1 MAKVDPYLR
10 PLWDAL
16 HDMVGTETA
25 GKLLERGQVEV
36 APLAFMRG
44 RAQPVDRRVLTP
56 QGWRRLGEL
65 AVGDLGIGS
74 DGPPT
79 VVLGVHPQGTR
90 PVFRFPAQDA
100 ARTLC
105 CAAKLW
111 FVLTLHHNKPG
122 KARQVL

>member
-56 QGWRRLGEL
+56 QGWRRIGEL
-65 AVGDLGIGS
+65 AVGDLVIGS
-74 DGPPT
+74 DGHPT
-79 VVLGVHPQGTR
+79 VVLGVHPQGSR
-90 PVFRFPAQDA
+90 PVFRFQAQDGA
-100 ARTLC
+100 SRSEEHTSELQSLMRISYAV
-105 CAAKLW
+105 
-111 FVLTLHHNKPG
+111 FVLK
-122 KARQVL
+122 KK

>member
-56 QGWRRLGEL
+56 QGLRRLGDV
-65 AVGDLGIGS
+65 AVGDLVFGFEGHPS
-74 DGPPT
+74 
-79 VVLGVHPQGTR
+79 VVLAVHPPGGR
-90 PVFRFPAQDA
+90 PVVRFPSAGGA
-100 ARTLC
+100 
-105 CAAKLW
+105 
-111 FVLTLHHNKPG
+111 
-122 KARQVL
+122 